1 VVGDDLLSLVI
12 DTRREEFDFSRSIQ
26 GFPPKE
32 SRSAKTEL
40 LVKNGE
46 TIVIGGIYTKSD
58 SVDESGVPFLRKIPI
73 LGWLFK
79 SENKRDVQTEL
90 LIFLTPTVVPDEQEQ
105 WSQQTP

>member
-1 VVGDDLLSLVI
+1 MSLTI
-12 DTRREEFDFSRSIQ
+12 DTRREEFDFSRSVQ

-46 TIVIGGIYTKSD
+46 TIAIGGIYTKSN
-58 SVDESGVPFLRKIPI
+58 SVDESRVPLLGKIPI

-79 SENKRDVQTEL
+79 SQTKRDNQTEL
-90 LIFLTPTVVPDEQEQ
+90 LIFLTPTLVPEEQEQ